1 MEEEDKDETLKAGE
15 KPSVIHTPTPKPRP
29 VPRPRNLAKGATT
42 VQNGK
47 PCKISPKPVILPK
60 PRRPPPNAPFAKPV
74 SPDDEEKNVTNNN
87 EVAIDKRPLGKPQSV
102 TKTSI
107 TSLSLT
113 NLTSSRESINNIET
127 SCSENGPANVNSID
141 DDDERY
147 EPLRRNTETV
157 SSNSEDDYEHVTTI
171 GKSKDSQAMVPR
183 SVNKTFKIRM
193 KSERIT
199 LISKSITCNS
209 YI

>member
-1 MEEEDKDETLKAGE
+1 MEEEDKDGTLKAGE

-47 PCKISPKPVILPK
+47 PGKISPKPVILPK

-87 EVAIDKRPLGKPQSV
+87 EVAIDKKPLGKPL
-102 TKTSI
+102 TETGTCN
-107 TSLSLT
+107 TSLSFT
-113 NLTSSRESINNIET
+113 NLTSSKESINNVET

-141 DDDERY
+141 DDDEWY

-157 SSNSEDDYEHVTTI
+157 SSNSEDDYEHVTTRD
-171 GKSKDSQAMVPR
+171 KSQAMVPR

-193 KSERIT
+193 KSELIT
-199 LISKSITCNS
+199 F
-209 YI
+209 